1 MIYHPQYDDEI
12 CEPRLVE
19 SRPASLGGI
28 RVRLDE
34 RLDLPALRGLR
45 RLLADAGPMGRVELD
60 FTAVEAMD
68 PAALRLLQSDLESL
82 RAAGTVVVVRRLR
95 ERVAGRLAR
104 HPLRDFMANEEDL
117 FTDPDRDGPPFR
129 PSER

>member
-12 CEPRLVE
+12 CEPLVE
-19 SRPASLGGI
+19 SRPASFDGI

-45 RLLADAGPMGRVELD
+45 RLLAWAGPMRRLELD
-60 FTAVEAMD
+60 FAAVETMD
-68 PAALRLLQSDLESL
+68 PAALRLLQSDLESM
-82 RAAGTVVVVRRLR
+82 RATGVVVVVRRLH

-104 HPLRDFMANEEDL
+104 HPLREFAGGDEDL
-117 FTDPDRDGPPFR
+117 FTDPDREGPPFR